1 MPAWYPGSSRAPTH
15 SINIAQSVRKRT
27 DWGHSCPYTARP
39 CWLAASRSVAHWST
53 GADPLGE
60 AAISIATLRTARS
73 NRLLAAL
80 PRATLERIVPFL
92 HLRPF
97 ALRQVL
103 QKRGA
108 VLDGVV
114 FPIAGV
120 ASMITVSDSGTSVEV
135 ATIGSEGM
143 VGLPLFL
150 GGQSSA
156 AEVFVQVA
164 GQGLFMAGAQFHR
177 HVAAESSLTRMLL
190 LYTQALMTQIAQ
202 CAACASTHR
211 ITARS
216 ARWILQTHDRIAGKE
231 FVLTHEF
238 LGLMLGVRRATVSE
252 AAQDLQ
258 ARGLIRYRR
267 GLITVVDRGGL
278 EKVACDCYRLI
289 NREYARLLKPKR
301 AS

>member
-1 MPAWYPGSSRAPTH
+1 MPIPT
-15 SINIAQSVRKRT
+15 V
-27 DWGHSCPYTARP
+27 
-39 CWLAASRSVAHWST
+39 
-53 GADPLGE
+53 
-60 AAISIATLRTARS
+60 RTAKS

-80 PRATLERIVPFL
+80 PRGSLERMVPFL
-92 HLRPF
+92 HLR
-97 ALRQVL
+97 ALSLRQVL
-103 QKRGA
+103 QKRGS
-108 VLDGVV
+108 VLDGVL

-135 ATIGSEGM
+135 ATIGSEGV

-164 GQGLFMAGAQFHR
+164 GQGLFMAAAQFHR
-177 HVAAESSLTRMLL
+177 HVDTEPSLTRMLL

-202 CAACASTHR
+202 CAACASTHK
-211 ITARS
+211 INARC
-216 ARWILQTHDRIAGKE
+216 ARWILQTNDRVAGEE

-258 ARGLIRYRR
+258 TRGLISYRR
-267 GLITVVDRGGL
+267 GLLTVVDRAGL
-278 EKVACDCYRLI
+278 EKAACECYRLI
-289 NREYARLLKPKR
+289 NREYARLLKPR
-301 AS
+301 RLS